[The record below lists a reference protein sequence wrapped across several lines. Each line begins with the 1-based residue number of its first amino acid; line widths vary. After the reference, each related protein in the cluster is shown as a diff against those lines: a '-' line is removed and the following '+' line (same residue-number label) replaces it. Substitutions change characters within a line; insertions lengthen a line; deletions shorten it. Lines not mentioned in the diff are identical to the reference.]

1 MLTIIMALE
10 RCKEEMTVQ
19 TIIMALERCKEEMTV
34 KTIIMSLGARR
45 K

>member
-1 MLTIIMALE
+1 MIVL
-10 RCKEEMTVQ
+10 